1 MAKTKKQKT
10 DALEQFKKDSDASQ
24 AVIFADYKGLGV
36 NAMNTL
42 RKELDKENAKM
53 TVIKN
58 TLVNKANDKVNLTG
72 ETIVIFTND
81 KIVEPIKVLY
91 KFIKEN
97 NLPVIKSAIVENE
110 LVGKEKVD
118 MLATLPSM
126 NELRA
131 KMLGSLMSPVRNF
144 VGVSSNVYGSFA
156 RVLNGIV
163 EKSKI

>member
-10 DALEQFKKDSDASQ
+10 EALEQFKKDSNASQ

-58 TLVNKANDKVNLTG
+58 TIINKANEQINLTG
-72 ETIVIFTND
+72 ETIVIFTNN

-91 KFIKEN
+91 NFIKEN
-97 NLPVIKSAIVENE
+97 NLPIIKSAIVEKT
-110 LVGKEKVD
+110 LVNKDKVD

-126 NELRA
+126 NTLQA
-131 KMLGSLMSPVRNF
+131 KMLGSLMSPVQGF
-144 VGVSSNVYGSFA
+144 VSASSNVYGGFV
-156 RVLNGIV
+156 RILGQI
-163 EKSKI
+163 KK